1 MSNKLKFSETPIY
14 VSSIEDFQKACEIY
28 QSRQSFTSKCEVCGK
43 EIHFFKGWPCNR
55 PTKLLCPTH
64 KSIYTKIQKYGSL
77 ENFEKHR
84 LEKAKETSIKRYGV
98 DNIFKRTDII
108 SAAVEKKYGKGITC
122 GGLIKE
128 AHVKQQQTM
137 LDRYGTTC
145 ILTNPEI
152 QEKAKEKARTAE
164 RHGHGHRHGTNF
176 NFNRPEVLE
185 KVKERAHTPEANQKR
200 KQTCL
205 QKYGCE
211 VPSQSDKV
219 KQKAAKTCLE
229 RWGRM
234 YGGSGHQTHYYFYE
248 NIYFDSSWELA
259 YYIYLKDHNIDFSY
273 HTEYLEYEVE
283 GKKHKYEVDFKV
295 EGKLIELK
303 GSHLINSEG
312 HLIDPF
318 KGVSNEQLLAKEE
331 CMKQN
336 NVKIFSNEE
345 MKEILNYINTQYG
358 KDFLRKWRHK

>member
-14 VSSIEDFQKACEIY
+14 VSSIEDFQEACEIY
-28 QSRQSFTSKCEVCGK
+28 QSKQSFISKCESCGK
-43 EIHFFKGWPCNR
+43 EIHFLKNNPYNR
-55 PTKLLCPTH
+55 LTKLLCPIC
-64 KSIYTKIQKYGSL
+64 KSKDTKIQKYGSW
-77 ENFEKHR
+77 ENYEKHR
-84 LEKAKETSIKRYGV
+84 LEKAKETSIKKYGV

-137 LDRYGTTC
+137 
-145 ILTNPEI
+145 I
-152 QEKAKEKARTAE
+152 EKFGHSTGPMQTKEAR
-164 RHGHGHRHGTNF
+164 
-176 NFNRPEVLE
+176 E
-185 KVKERAHTPEANQKR
+185 KSKIKCSTKEAVQKR
-200 KQTCL
+200 KQTCI
-205 QKYGCE
+205 QKYGYE
-211 VPSQSDKV
+211 ASSQSDKV

-273 HTEYLEYEVE
+273 HTEYLEYEIE

-295 EGKLIELK
+295 GDKLIELK
-303 GSHLINSEG
+303 GSHLINPEG

-318 KGVSNEQLLAKEE
+318 KGISNEQLLAKEK

-336 NVKIFSNEE
+336 NVKIFSNKE

-358 KDFLRKWRHK
+358 KDFLRKYRHK